1 MIADKFVG
9 VSHNGLKSTVDVR
22 DVRSETLLRAET
34 LVKSMY
40 EEAFKECLLDLG
52 VRSYYEPFHL
62 WVGPY
67 HGRELTYTPDFLTD
81 LSLNGRHV
89 LLEPHPLRLSKHN
102 RIHNDLSKFERF
114 KLRYGKEFYF
124 VLASD
129 MDYDVIHHRSRM
141 SLSKFSDEYWEI
153 PHIWQDDTGWLCKQ
167 QVKETVHSR
176 LEMLLRKAR

>member
-1 MIADKFVG
+1 MIADKSAG
-9 VSHNGLKSTVDVR
+9 ASHSGLQSTVDINSAR
-22 DVRSETLLRAET
+22 AEALLRAET
-34 LVKSMY
+34 PVKSMY

-67 HGRELTYTPDFLTD
+67 HGRDLTYTPDFLTE
-81 LSLNGRHV
+81 LSLNGRQV
-89 LLEPHPLRLSKHN
+89 LLEPHPLRLSKHY
-102 RIHNDLSKFERF
+102 RIHNDISKFEKF
-114 KLRYGKEFYF
+114 KSMYGKRFYF
-124 VLASD
+124 ILASD
-129 MDYDVIHHRSRM
+129 ICDETIHHRSRTPI
-141 SLSKFSDEYWEI
+141 SKFADEYWEV